1 MKPVPVSI
9 KLYVLQRGNTAY
21 VFCSLS
27 YSFYFVGDKIA
38 ADFFKYKITPLL
50 KSNERL
56 TIAQDVTMKYVR
68 EKGKPRWK
76 SRIKTI

>member
-1 MKPVPVSI
+1 M
-9 KLYVLQRGNTAY
+9 
-21 VFCSLS
+21 FCSLS

-68 EKGKPRWK
+68 EKGKPR
-76 SRIKTI
+76 